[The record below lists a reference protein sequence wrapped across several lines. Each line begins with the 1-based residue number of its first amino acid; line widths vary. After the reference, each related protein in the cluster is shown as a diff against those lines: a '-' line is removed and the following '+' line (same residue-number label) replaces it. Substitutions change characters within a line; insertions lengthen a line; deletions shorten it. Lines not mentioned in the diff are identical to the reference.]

1 MTSPKPNG
9 IIHGLPVVD
18 ISGLREADPRL
29 HRETVE
35 TIRRA
40 CLDKGF
46 FYCVGH
52 DIDPVLMR
60 EVFFE
65 AARFFD
71 RPMVDKL
78 AVDKKRSKANRGYEA
93 LGGQTLEAGSPRI

>member
-1 MTSPKPNG
+1 MTSLKTNDLV
-9 IIHGLPVVD
+9 HGLPIVD
-18 ISGLREADPRL
+18 ISGLRHVDPRL
-29 HRETVE
+29 RRETVE

-52 DIDPVLMR
+52 DVDPNLMR

-65 AARFFD
+65 AARFLID
-71 RPMVDKL
+71 QCPTSWLSISDVRR
-78 AVDKKRSKANRGYEA
+78 RSR
-93 LGGQTLEAGSPRI
+93 L